1 MTLAWLVLTAA
12 FAPDPLL
19 PGAPCVLRGHS
30 QAISALAF
38 SPDGASLATASRD
51 HLVKVWNLA
60 TGQAT
65 VTIAGAEEQVN
76 ALAFSGDGQRLAIGE
91 TALKFRVVRVAD
103 GAVLS
108 ELAHPDAVTDLAFS
122 PDGSMIAVGG
132 QQNGGAVYSLATG
145 KARFAFRGRSAQ
157 FSKDGRT
164 LLVANGA
171 GSLAVLDARSGK
183 ERTTASTAPHLP
195 YASLSADGSLAAS
208 WNGTEA
214 DVRLWQPV
222 SLKGLA
228 VLKGPGQGP
237 SRPRV
242 VGLALSADG
251 KHLVTG
257 STDGMVRLWNV
268 AKQTVDHVWPAEQVS
283 VVALSSKWVAVGA
296 GPLTL
301 LWSREAAQRSNP
313 LGVEQ
318 RRQNQ

>member
-1 MTLAWLVLTAA
+1 MTVAWLVLAAA

-19 PGAPCVLRGHS
+19 PGTPYVLRGHS
-30 QAISALAF
+30 QAITALAF
-38 SPDGASLATASRD
+38 SPDGESLATASRD

-60 TGQAT
+60 TGEAT

-76 ALAFSGDGQRLAIGE
+76 TLAFSRDGQRLAIGE

-103 GAVLS
+103 GSVLS

-122 PDGSMIAVGG
+122 PDASMIAVGG
-132 QQNGGAVYSLATG
+132 QQNGGAVYTLATG
-145 KARFAFRGRSAQ
+145 KVRFAFRGRSAQ

-171 GSLAVLDARSGK
+171 GSLAVIDARTGK
-183 ERTTASTAPHLP
+183 ERSTVSTAPHLP
-195 YASLSADGSLAAS
+195 YASLSIDGSVLAT

-214 DVRLWQPV
+214 DVRLWHPV

-228 VLKGPGQGP
+228 VLKGPGQGA

-251 KHLVTG
+251 KQVVTG
-257 STDGMVRLWNV
+257 GTDGLLRLWNV
-268 AKQTVDHVWPAEQVS
+268 TSQAVDRVWPAEQVS
-283 VVALSSKWVAVGA
+283 VVALSSKWVAAGA

-301 LWSREAAQRSNP
+301 LWAR
-313 LGVEQ
+313 
-318 RRQNQ
+318 